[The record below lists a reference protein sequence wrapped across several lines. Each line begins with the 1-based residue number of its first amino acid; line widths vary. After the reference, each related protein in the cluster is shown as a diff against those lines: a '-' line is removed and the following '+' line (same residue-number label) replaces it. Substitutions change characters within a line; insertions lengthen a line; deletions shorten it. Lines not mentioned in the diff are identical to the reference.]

1 MAVPQQVRKQ
11 AEQSEQLAIE
21 HGLKEGQGNEEEGVK
36 AVKAI
41 PASPAEVTDPPA
53 ENWETRFKN
62 YKASTDET
70 IRELRGDLSVS
81 QQQITQSQQQVQ
93 ELIAKA
99 QEQKPALNSED
110 DPSKINNGE
119 FDLDSLPADMR
130 EKYEDEFLLSMSKMN
145 KVQMTGII
153 GDLQKRLDNLEGS
166 IDTVQTTQAKSAR
179 DLYYDELDDKEPNWE
194 LIGAEQGLT
203 KYLLEPVSEFDQRP
217 LKVIFDEA
225 DANNDAKTVLKILAA
240 YKKTGAVDPGVNN
253 PQDNPNALDELVS
266 PEVGNVSGSVIDDI
280 GVHTESFT
288 ESQVM
293 KFYSD
298 VTKND
303 YSAEDAAAIESKIIK
318 TPTKESQSQV
328 LQSSKLSPSPV
339 LFSFSGLQRQ
349 HHTALHHPHSHRCIN
364 HKAGLLKP
372 EALHPNPGDAH
383 LFRHDLHGSHH
394 ANPLKTKKIPS

>member
-303 YSAEDAAAIESKIIK
+303 YSAEDAAAIESKIMAAQK
-318 TPTKESQSQV
+318 
-328 LQSSKLSPSPV
+328 
-339 LFSFSGLQRQ
+339 SGNIL
-349 HHTALHHPHSHRCIN
+349 
-364 HKAGLLKP
+364 
-372 EALHPNPGDAH
+372 PG
-383 LFRHDLHGSHH
+383 
-394 ANPLKTKKIPS
+394 